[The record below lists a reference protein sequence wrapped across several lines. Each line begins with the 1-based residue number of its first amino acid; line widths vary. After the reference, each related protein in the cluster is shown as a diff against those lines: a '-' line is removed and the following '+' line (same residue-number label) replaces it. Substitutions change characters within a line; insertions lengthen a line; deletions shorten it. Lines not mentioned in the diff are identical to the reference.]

1 MNLEHGSGGAS
12 QALDFVPIF
21 FEQREALLRALRCL
35 HRSLFDAVQEKLR
48 PSLPVARC
56 PHTIEQ
62 LVLLAM
68 RLKVEAE
75 VKNRLADGAGN
86 MEQERDEQSSQAGHC
101 RPGKGGLDV
110 RQRRLNKHR

>member
-1 MNLEHGSGGAS
+1 MNSEHGRGGAS

-21 FEQREALLRALRCL
+21 FEQREDLVRALRCL
-35 HRSLFDAVQEKLR
+35 HRSLFDAVQEKLQ

-62 LVLLAM
+62 LVVLLAV

-75 VKNRLADGAGN
+75 VKNRLADGAGDT
-86 MEQERDEQSSQAGHC
+86 EQERDEQAAQAALPSRNG
-101 RPGKGGLDV
+101 
-110 RQRRLNKHR
+110 